1 MFYWMSSEHET
12 DAFLMID
19 IAFQTARHI
28 NVILSPF
35 YYEWYLA
42 YDRELHVN
50 K

>member
-1 MFYWMSSEHET
+1 MDTFN
-12 DAFLMID
+12 IIG
-19 IAFQTARHI
+19 IAFQIARHI

-42 YDRELHVN
+42 YDRELHVS

>member
-1 MFYWMSSEHET
+1 MFSDHEA
-12 DAFLMID
+12 DAFIRID
-19 IAFQTARHI
+19 VAFQIVRRI

>member
-1 MFYWMSSEHET
+1 MEYSVIWDGHFN
-12 DAFLMID
+12 IIG
-19 IAFQTARHI
+19 IAFQIARHI

-42 YDRELHVN
+42 YDRELHVS